1 MCRKSGKDLIGI
13 RHIRE
18 EDVKLQFIEFGGR
31 LFAELMLV
39 FGAISSPGIY
49 DDLAN
54 IIVSLACLKAG
65 FPKEL
70 V

>member
-1 MCRKSGKDLIGI
+1 MCRKSGKDWSHYSANLIGI

-39 FGAISSPGIY
+39 F
-49 DDLAN
+49 
-54 IIVSLACLKAG
+54 
-65 FPKEL
+65 
-70 V
+70 